1 MAKKVPLTTTVRA
14 RIPEKIAM
22 KMSVYAKKHGCN
34 GSTIIRN
41 ALKIFLHN
49 VSTKSLETATETTK

>member
-14 RIPEKIAM
+14 RVPEKIAM

-34 GSTIIRN
+34 GSKIIRD

-49 VSTKSLETATETTK
+49 VSTKSIEMVTETTR